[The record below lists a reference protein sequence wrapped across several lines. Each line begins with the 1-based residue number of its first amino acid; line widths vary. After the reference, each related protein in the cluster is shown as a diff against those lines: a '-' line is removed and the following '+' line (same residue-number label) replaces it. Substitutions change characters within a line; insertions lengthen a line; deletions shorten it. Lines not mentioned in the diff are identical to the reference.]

1 LNCAGYQCS
10 DAKEHVTSF
19 HESKR
24 QRYINNGLKF
34 DFQFLL
40 MTYLHQLSVQP
51 PAMQEPQNTTD
62 SQLDSNGLDQQ
73 AINRYMDLASRRVLA
88 PYRWTG
94 SQAGLF
100 AIAETGNQVSRQGIA
115 IYLVKD
121 GKTISYQLTPDE
133 RREFH
138 DLMELDLN
146 RSRSFTVEA

>member
-1 LNCAGYQCS
+1 
-10 DAKEHVTSF
+10 
-19 HESKR
+19 
-24 QRYINNGLKF
+24 
-34 DFQFLL
+34 
-40 MTYLHQLSVQP
+40 
-51 PAMQEPQNTTD
+51 
-62 SQLDSNGLDQQ
+62 
-73 AINRYMDLASRRVLA
+73 MDLASRRVLA
-88 PYRWTG
+88 LYGWTG

-100 AIAETGNQVSRQGIA
+100 AIADTGNQVSRQGIA

>member
-1 LNCAGYQCS
+1 M
-10 DAKEHVTSF
+10 DVTS
-19 HESKR
+19 
-24 QRYINNGLKF
+24 YTIPGAVV
-34 DFQFLL
+34 
-40 MTYLHQLSVQP
+40 SVVSEALVPLDKQEMSICVLYRRDPTSIPP

-94 SQAGLF
+94 GQAGLF
-100 AIAETGNQVSRQGIA
+100 AIADTGNQVSRQGIA